1 MTTLSVLEIQAN
13 LGYFG
18 LKLESAKGTPL
29 QPATFVPLYS
39 ESVAINLNIDEDNP
53 IVGIR
58 AARYNSFRGQEDYQ
72 GSIKILAEPKT
83 LPHFLNML
91 LKKGTSTGNATTG
104 YTHPFTLGNTVKS
117 YTIEFLKGN
126 IPFRFYGVEAS
137 NIKPAFEENKMVLDV
152 TLSALGQFSVANIT
166 SATGTTVVLDDE
178 RPDPTKGLTTSD
190 SLRLY
195 DVSEG
200 TYEDV
205 TITSIDADGKSLVVS
220 TIAGTYIE
228 GDLSWL
234 KPLTPSYSISEPFNW
249 GRTEFCFG
257 TASAVALAATQERVE
272 KGSDWNL
279 IHLLEDNAGAKRSG
293 SFRPASLVR
302 TQGDVE
308 ISIKK
313 FFQDGQDHS
322 RFLQSSSRA
331 LVIRHYSPSHAGTD
345 LTEGELRVT
354 ISEYDIKEN
363 SVPLNT
369 GEIVYGN
376 LTLIPKYNTADAQ
389 MFDIKVVNSLA
400 GATYE

>member
-72 GSIKILAEPKT
+72 GSVKILAEPKT

-104 YTHPFTLGNTVKS
+104 YTHPFTLGDTVKS

-137 NIKPAFEENKMVLDV
+137 NIKPAFEDNKMVLDV
-152 TLSALGQFSVANIT
+152 TLSALGQFSVAKVT
-166 SATGTTVVLDDE
+166 SATGTTVVLNDE

-205 TITSIDADGKSLVVS
+205 TISAINADGKTLTVS
-220 TIAGTYIE
+220 TIAGTYVD

-331 LVIRHYSPSHAGTD
+331 LVVRHIRH
-345 LTEGELRVT
+345 
-354 ISEYDIKEN
+354 
-363 SVPLNT
+363 
-369 GEIVYGN
+369 
-376 LTLIPKYNTADAQ
+376 LTLELI
-389 MFDIKVVNSLA
+389 
-400 GATYE
+400 